1 MDKPAF
7 LITLD
12 TEGDNLW
19 RNRSGNVT
27 THNVRFL
34 PRFQSLCEKYAF
46 KPTWLTNYEMACD
59 PAYVEF
65 GRDLLERNQG
75 EIGMHLHAWYSPPDY
90 ALTEDDWRYQPYLI
104 EYPESILHDKVAYM
118 TDLLETAFETKMR
131 SHRAG
136 RWAFNEVYARAL
148 IDHGY
153 LVDCSVTPRVDWRSS
168 PGAPQGKGGT
178 DYRHFPD
185 QAYYV
190 DINDISKPGSSTL
203 LELPMSIQYRHGM
216 LKNQFKKVWDN
227 VRGKSRGPRVNWL
240 RPVGGNLAQMKHVVD
255 QTLSQGNDYVEFML
269 HSSEFMPD
277 GSPTFKNDADIDRLY
292 DDLEQ
297 LFSWLQERTQ
307 GMTLTEYALKKKTAL
322 GAVTD
327 SLQEQICGP

>member
-19 RNRSGNVT
+19 RNRSGKVT

-34 PRFQSLCEKYAF
+34 PRFQSLCEKYGF
-46 KPTWLTNYEMACD
+46 KPTWLTNFEMASD

-65 GRDLLERNQG
+65 GRDLLARGQG

-90 ALTEDDWRYQPYLI
+90 ALTDDDWRYQPYLI
-104 EYPESILHDKVAYM
+104 EYPEDVLRGKVAFM
-118 TDLLETAFETKMR
+118 TDLLETAFQQKMT

-136 RWAFNEVYARAL
+136 RWAFNEIYARAL
-148 IDHGY
+148 LDHGY
-153 LVDCSVTPRVDWRSS
+153 LVDCSVTPRVDWRTSS
-168 PGAPQGKGGT
+168 GAPQGKGGT

-185 QAYYV
+185 HAYYL
-190 DINDISKPGSSTL
+190 DANDISKEGDSGL
-203 LELPMSIQYRHGM
+203 LELPMSIEYRYGA
-216 LKNQFKKVWDN
+216 LTNQLKKVWNDI
-227 VRGKSRGPRVNWL
+227 RGKKRGHSVNWL
-240 RPVGGNLAQMKHVVD
+240 RPVGGNVAQMKQVAE
-255 QTLSQGNDYVEFML
+255 QTLRRGNDYVEFML

-277 GSPTFKNDADIDRLY
+277 GSPTFKNEADIERLY

-297 LFSWLQERTQ
+297 LFSWLQSRTQ
-307 GMTLTEYALKKKTAL
+307 GMTLTEYALLKR
-322 GAVTD
+322 D
-327 SLQEQICGP
+327 RQPS